1 MAQELKVEEVVTK
14 QDEVDSTS
22 SLSEVAGR
30 VSN

>member
-22 SLSEVAGR
+22 SLSEVVGR